1 VNDNDPIAEGDT
13 VQRRGHPSLRRS
25 VWSIEDDMII
35 VEWEDPDENAYIRDP
50 RQLEKITP
58 LPQRPGH
65 GYARFEPA
73 GVREHRCAGCPALQ
87 TQRYTELSA
96 APVQGLLALIGFR
109 AMDHDPSPRGRV
121 RVMGPKGGNALHRY
135 LPHVV
140 LLARALCASPCSAA
154 NDVRGL

>member
-58 LPQRPGH
+58 PPATPRP
-65 GYARFEPA
+65 RL
-73 GVREHRCAGCPALQ
+73 R
-87 TQRYTELSA
+87 
-96 APVQGLLALIGFR
+96 PV
-109 AMDHDPSPRGRV
+109 
-121 RVMGPKGGNALHRY
+121 
-135 LPHVV
+135 
-140 LLARALCASPCSAA
+140 
-154 NDVRGL
+154 